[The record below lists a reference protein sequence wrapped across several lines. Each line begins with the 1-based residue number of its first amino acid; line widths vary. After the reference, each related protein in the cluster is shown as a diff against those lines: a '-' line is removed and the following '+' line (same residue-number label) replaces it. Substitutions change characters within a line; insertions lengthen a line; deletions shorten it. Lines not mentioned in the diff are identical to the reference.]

1 MVDIR
6 RIKKN
11 YENAMVGWT
20 EDFIKKMVVKGLIT
34 EVQFKEVTGKDYV
47 A

>member
-11 YENAMVGWT
+11 YENCMVGWT
-20 EDFIKKMVVKGLIT
+20 EEFIRKMVVKGLIT
-34 EVQFKEVTGKDYV
+34 ADQFKEITGKDYE
-47 A
+47 